1 MCSFGNYYGHSLK
14 SHSFPSSNSHSDS
27 VWDDNWPLGVQ
38 VSAPMLLIF
47 IFLSLYL
54 TLYIK
59 ISSLKAFKEKAA
71 IFQPLM
77 VPLMLLE
84 AVDRCLFQLPAS
96 PIRPSVCSP
105 LTVTDLQ
112 VPPSLLDLQPGPCH
126 LVARVPFILA
136 AFLCRVILQPI
147 PIVILAETNKGIFI
161 FTIEVSGA
169 YRHSYRGYINVLH
182 HSQTNYCSLS

>member
-1 MCSFGNYYGHSLK
+1 MCKFGNYYGHSFASNALNIHISLSVSHFVHKTAFFK
-14 SHSFPSSNSHSDS
+14 SFQGKS
-27 VWDDNWPLGVQ
+27 GR
-38 VSAPMLLIF
+38 
-47 IFLSLYL
+47 
-54 TLYIK
+54 
-59 ISSLKAFKEKAA
+59 AA

-77 VPLMLLE
+77 IPLMLRE
-84 AVDRCLFQLPAS
+84 AVDRCLFQLPAF

-105 LTVTDLQ
+105 LTITELQ
-112 VPPSLLDLQPGPCH
+112 VPSSLLDLQPGPCF

-136 AFLCRVILQPI
+136 AFLCIL
-147 PIVILAETNKGIFI
+147 I